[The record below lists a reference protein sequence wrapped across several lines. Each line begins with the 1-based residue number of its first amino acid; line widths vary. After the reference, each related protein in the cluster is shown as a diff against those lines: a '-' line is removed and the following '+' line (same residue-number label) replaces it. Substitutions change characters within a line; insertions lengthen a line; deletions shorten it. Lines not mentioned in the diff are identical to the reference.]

1 MPKAKRQ
8 EFESAPRSFTKPA
21 SRRPLLSKAGTAWE
35 AIGTVKKNTDTY
47 VLTFG
52 QFNLIDVLVVLLDQ
66 TGPATVDLS
75 TWTAADAHLNKTAE
89 LITSCDITR
98 FRLIVDHSFEGRQP
112 EYVAHMRKIF
122 GPECVRQLRTHAK
135 FMIIRSDSHD
145 IVVRTSMNLN
155 GNPRLENVE
164 ISESADF
171 ANWMTT
177 IVDQIFGELEPMKNY
192 SNPPVMAEIP
202 DTSPWIEV
210 TAEPIKR
217 KNLNEASATHTLK
230 KL

>member
-1 MPKAKRQ
+1 MPKPKRQ
-8 EFESAPRSFTKPA
+8 EFHSAPRSFTQPA
-21 SRRPLLSKAGTAWE
+21 NRTQVLSKAGIAWE
-35 AIGTVKKNTDTY
+35 AIGTIQKNTDTY

-52 QFNLIDVLVVLLDQ
+52 QFNLIDVLCVLLDQ
-66 TGPATVDLS
+66 TGPASVDIS
-75 TWTAADAHLNKTAE
+75 TWTAADAHLAQTAE
-89 LITSCDITR
+89 LIESCDITD
-98 FRLIVDHSFEGRQP
+98 FRMVIDYSFKNRQP
-112 EYVAHMRKIF
+112 EYLEHMRKLF
-122 GPECVRQLRTHAK
+122 GPDCIRELKSHAK
-135 FMIIRSDSHD
+135 FLIIRSASHD

-171 ANWMTT
+171 ANWMTN

-192 SNPPVMAEIP
+192 SNPPVMSDIP

-210 TAEPIKR
+210 TAEPLKR
-217 KNLNEASATHTLK
+217 KTLNEASATHTLK